1 MLCELVTP
9 VSPRFESSISYS
21 WETWLFLQSLIALLT
36 EERNFFLLF
45 CLFVLL
51 LHHNIIF
58 WKTLKQQ
65 LGIWSS
71 VKILSP
77 IQITVRKK
85 VIYSPCCTKCSCVQ
99 AFSLVVSQEG
109 ATHSST
115 WWLVGEQ
122 GLALIIKAHFNSRN
136 RKT

>member
-1 MLCELVTP
+1 MWTGYTYLSQV
-9 VSPRFESSISYS
+9 RKFYR
-21 WETWLFLQSLIALLT
+21 LFLRDLAVSTVLNCFAYWR
-36 EERNFFLLF
+36 EKFFLLF
-45 CLFVLL
+45 CLFILL

-99 AFSLVVSQEG
+99 AFSLVLSQEG

-122 GLALIIKAHFNSRN
+122 GLALIITAHFNSRN